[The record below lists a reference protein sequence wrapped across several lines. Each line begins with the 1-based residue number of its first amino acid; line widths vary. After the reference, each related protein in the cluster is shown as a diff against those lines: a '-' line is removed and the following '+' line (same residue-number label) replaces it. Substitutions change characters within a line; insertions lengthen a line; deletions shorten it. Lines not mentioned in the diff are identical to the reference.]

1 MVRTSALGPFGFDL
15 ETALMDEVERLDGV
29 ATIEDARNV
38 DLVCALADHLD
49 VNVPLRES
57 REHAPGDADHVPHL
71 LAHHRED
78 HHVMV
83 HGHLRAQCFIISDV
97 TPGKRASERE
107 RERKKRGYTRCR
119 FSPGRVRGARR
130 AFDRGRPRSPY

>member
-1 MVRTSALGPFGFDL
+1 
-15 ETALMDEVERLDGV
+15 MDKVERLDGV
-29 ATIEDARNV
+29 ATIEDTGNI

-49 VNVPLRES
+49 VDVPLREG

-83 HGHLRAQCFIISDV
+83 HGHLRARYSSATQRQVSW
-97 TPGKRASERE
+97 ERE
-107 RERKKRGYTRCR
+107 RGGGNEDIRCR
-119 FSPGRVRGARR
+119 FSPGRV
-130 AFDRGRPRSPY
+130 